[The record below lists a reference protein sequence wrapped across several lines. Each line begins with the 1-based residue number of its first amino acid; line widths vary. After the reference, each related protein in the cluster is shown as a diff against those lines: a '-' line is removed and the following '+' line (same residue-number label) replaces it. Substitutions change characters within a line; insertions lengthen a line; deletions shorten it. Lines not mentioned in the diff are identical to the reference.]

1 MSMGAGEAGASWS
14 SDPGRRRGGEWVGWG
29 PQAVGRKAG
38 MDVRLQ
44 LQGRE
49 AEVQVQA

>member
-14 SDPGRRRGGEWVGWG
+14 SDPERRRGVEWVGRG

-49 AEVQVQA
+49 AEVQLRA